1 MHRRTSILQTEFKVT
16 DKQFAD
22 AKQTFALYVKKGGD
36 TVATKDLDKL
46 FKSLALHVE
55 DNKLKDWADE
65 MDEDATGQLDW
76 DMFKILFER
85 KLKEDEEEKELR
97 DAFRVLD
104 SQKKGVIPTDDLRWI
119 LKSLG
124 DDITDQ
130 EIEDMIA
137 ETDTDGSG
145 TVDYEEFKSLMSGE

>member
-1 MHRRTSILQTEFKVT
+1 MSEFKVT

-22 AKQTFALYVKKGGD
+22 AKQTFGLYQKKGTED
-36 TVATKDLDKL
+36 VETKNLDQL
-46 FKSLALHVE
+46 FKAMALHIDDE
-55 DNKLKDWADE
+55 KLKDWADE
-65 MDEDATGQLDW
+65 MDEEAVGQIDW
-76 DMFKILFER
+76 LKFKILFER
-85 KLKEDEEEKELR
+85 KLKEDEEEKELKE
-97 DAFRVLD
+97 AFRVLD
-104 SQKKGVIPTDDLRWI
+104 SQKKGVIPVSDLRWI

-124 DDITDQ
+124 DDITEE